1 MRHEA
6 LVWSCQESCE
16 KPLENFKKGGV
27 TEADLPF
34 RKIILRAGWTI
45 KVSQSSLGSK
55 IDTARIKRNER
66 RDQRETS
73 GENRQHGHCLGRL

>member
-1 MRHEA
+1 MRHSYGHA
-6 LVWSCQESCE
+6 KRAVRSHWRILRR
-16 KPLENFKKGGV
+16 GV

-55 IDTARIKRNER
+55 INTARIKRNER